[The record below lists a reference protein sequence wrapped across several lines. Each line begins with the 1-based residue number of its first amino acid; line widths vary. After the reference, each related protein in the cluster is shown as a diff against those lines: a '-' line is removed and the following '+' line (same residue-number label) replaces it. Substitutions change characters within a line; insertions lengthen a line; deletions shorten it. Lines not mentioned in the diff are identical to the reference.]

1 MKIIVNMT
9 EDLAVV
15 RIEGNLLREESG
27 EFEEKVGT
35 AIQEGGT
42 KIVFDLEKC
51 AYISS
56 LNLSVLVWAKKQVVK
71 LGGDVKIAGAG
82 RVMKDLL
89 KRTSL
94 DQIFMIYQ
102 TIDEAVTAFDAAG
115 TGP

>member
-1 MKIIVNMT
+1 MT
-9 EDLAVV
+9 GDLAVV
-15 RIEGNLLREESG
+15 GIEGNLLREESG

-35 AIQEGGT
+35 AIKAGGK
-42 KIVFDLEKC
+42 KIVFNLEKC

-56 LNLSVLVWAKKQVVK
+56 LNLSVLVWAKKQVAK

-94 DQIFMIYQ
+94 DQIFEIHGSV
-102 TIDEAVTAFDAAG
+102 EDAARAFG
-115 TGP
+115 MTETGP